1 MNFKKSTFMRIRL
14 PILIFLFTFS
24 ISLFAQTAPDF
35 KITTT
40 DNESIGLYANY
51 LDEGKS
57 VVIELFFV
65 DCPPCRSFA
74 PFMANLHTQMVE
86 RNIQVEFVSLSIS
99 GADTDENVNEFKR
112 EFKHDWPFAHYG
124 GGSEEA
130 AKPYQ
135 DGTFGQYF
143 GTPTIAVIAPDGSV
157 NYVKR
162 IFNNEGYIDAVETAI
177 IESQTAFNEVE
188 EPATAIVSGGI
199 NTLKGEGLGGV
210 TVNFS
215 GAKDTTII
223 TDANGSFQTGSLLAD
238 ESYTVA
244 LEKNDDPAN
253 GVTTLDIIFISKHI
267 LGIDTFTTSQ
277 EYTAADVNKSGGVT
291 TFDIVHMRQII
302 LGVIDEFPNTTSW
315 VFEPA
320 EIQITSLA
328 DLGTLSFTAI
338 KIGDL
343 NNSAKPNALIST
355 TDRERSD
362 KLTLLIE
369 DQAIEV
375 GEHVNVALNTAEL
388 SKIQAF
394 QFTLGFNP
402 NALQMMDL
410 EMGELSN
417 YKRTNFNLINKEKG
431 LISTSWDTREEQN
444 GTRLFNLNFIA
455 QQSGQLSDFI
465 QINSHLTTATAYG
478 WKSEALDINLAFT
491 KKEQTSNTEAVL
503 FPNPSATNTVYL
515 EISTEVAKEV
525 NLRLLGLSGRVLRTT
540 AYSIEKGTQLI
551 SINTIDFPA
560 GVYTIQLS
568 HGTETVETM
577 RFVKQ

>member
-1 MNFKKSTFMRIRL
+1 MRIRL

-24 ISLFAQTAPDF
+24 ISIFAQTAPDF

-74 PFMANLHTQMVE
+74 PFMANLHSEMVE
-86 RNIQVEFVSLSIS
+86 REIQVEFVSLSIS
-99 GADTDENVNEFKR
+99 AGDTDENVNEFKS

-130 AKPYQ
+130 ARPYL
-135 DGTFGQYF
+135 DGTFGQFF
-143 GTPTIAVIAPDGSV
+143 GTPTIAVISPDRTV

-162 IFNNEGYIDAVETAI
+162 IFNSEGYIEAIETAI

-188 EPATAIVSGGI
+188 EPATAVVSGGI
-199 NTLKGEGLGGV
+199 NTLKGEGLAGV

-244 LEKNDDPAN
+244 LEKNNDAAN
-253 GVTTLDIIFISKHI
+253 GVTTLDIIFITKHI

-277 EYTAADVNKSGGVT
+277 EHIAADVNKSGGVT
-291 TFDIVHMRQII
+291 TFDIVTMRRLI
-302 LGVIDEFPNTTSW
+302 LGAISEFPNTTSW

-320 EIQITSLA
+320 EIQISSLA

-343 NNSAKPNALIST
+343 NNSAKPNGILSA

-362 KLTLLIE
+362 LLTLLIE
-369 DQAIEV
+369 DRPINA
-375 GEHVNVALNTAEL
+375 GEHVSVELNSSEL

-402 NALQMMDL
+402 NALQLIDL
-410 EMGELSN
+410 GIGELSN
-417 YKRTNFNLINKEKG
+417 YDLTNFNLINKEKG
-431 LISTSWDTREEQN
+431 LISTSWDTRKEQN
-444 GTRLFNLNFIA
+444 GTSLFNLNFIA

-465 QINSHLTTATAYG
+465 QVNSHLTSATAYN
-478 WKSEALDINLAFT
+478 WESEALDINLTFT
-491 KKEQTSNTEAVL
+491 KEEHSTRPEAIL
-503 FPNPSATNTVYL
+503 FPNPSAASTVFI
-515 EISTEVAKEV
+515 EISTEVAKKI
-525 NLRLLGLSGRVLRTT
+525 NLRLLDISGRVLRATD
-540 AYSIEKGTQLI
+540 YSLKKGTQLI

-560 GVYTIQLS
+560 GVYSIQLS
-568 HGTETVETM
+568 QETKTLKTM